1 MVETRNHQLLNHSR
15 EAIIEE
21 KSDGR
26 YVNGEESNT
35 HEDKRNQCLAL
46 LSDGIEGDEDD
57 YDDEVTSADRSPCAN
72 QGCYGC
78 GEEVASSDGTYNRQ
92 RLLDGGY
99 KKPSSIESKWPDDE
113 DDVEVRS
120 VRGSLPPNGK
130 DKDSSLST
138 REGKLKFVRP

>member
-26 YVNGEESNT
+26 
-35 HEDKRNQCLAL
+35 
-46 LSDGIEGDEDD
+46 DEDD